1 MYDHSKSSEV
11 PSTPPLAWC
20 LVNGIWPS
28 QVIAVGCPA
37 FLLVGRG
44 QRHRPVNVKPSCKLN
59 WSRTDLWDLGLGR
72 ASCLPWSL
80 VCVVGKACANAFWVF
95 RKLRRRTKHCLSSK
109 HFHAYTK
116 KFHTSW
122 FSGLKYAQKKHQKH
136 ILCDRQRCS
145 TAWWTWQPIVVGFLS
160 SWCLGLKLGWEW
172 GNVHRENGLNRADC
186 IWLHESRIFFARH
199 EAYCKLQDRSKL
211 VKVYAFAQVL
221 RPADSFRAFQVSGR
235 HKWCEVQLLEE
246 VQAFLGRKEL
256 ATALRRHISSFF
268 HLCLGSIL

>member
-20 LVNGIWPS
+20 LVNDIWPS

-59 WSRTDLWDLGLGR
+59 WSRTDLWDLELGR

-80 VCVVGKACANAFWVF
+80 VCRC
-95 RKLRRRTKHCLSSK
+95 RKGMRKCFLSFPK
-109 HFHAYTK
+109 T
-116 KFHTSW
+116 
-122 FSGLKYAQKKHQKH
+122 QKKDKTLSKFWTISCLYKGNFILLDFLDLNTHRRH
-136 ILCDRQRCS
+136 ILCNRQRCS
-145 TAWWTWQPIVVGFLS
+145 TPWWTWQPIVVGFLS

-199 EAYCKLQDRSKL
+199 EAYCKLPGRSKL
-211 VKVYAFAQVL
+211 VKVQAFAQVL
-221 RPADSFRAFQVSGR
+221 RPADSFCAFQVFGS

-246 VQAFLGRKEL
+246 VQAFLGSKEL
-256 ATALRRHISSFF
+256 AAAFRRHISSFF
-268 HLCLGSIL
+268 HRCLGSIL